1 MGQRNY
7 IELSRFP
14 VFFRHYAFIDVPEHL
29 ADSLFIRHKV
39 RVRFGQEYTNDQ
51 QGYSFIFC
59 KIRKKDEKPF
69 LEALGELS
77 NKMMLCRHPD
87 YDDFCQKTLDAMEE
101 ANESEN
107 TNNAKKQKA
116 IKTDPNASVVVKA
129 ESV

>member
-14 VFFRHYAFIDVPEHL
+14 VFFRHYAFIDVPDHL

-51 QGYSFIFC
+51 HGYSFIFC

-69 LEALGELS
+69 LEALSELS

-87 YDDFCQKTLDAMEE
+87 YDDFCQKTLDAMEK
-101 ANESEN
+101 ADKSED
-107 TNNAKKQKA
+107 TNSAGRQKA
-116 IKTDPNASVVVKA
+116 VKADPNASAVVKA